1 MESEAGRNVLL
12 VEDNPDDELL
22 TLRAFKKN
30 SINVD
35 VRVVRDGQDALDFF
49 FSEDMEGGM
58 LKEQLGLPAFVLLDL
73 QLPKI
78 DGIEVL
84 RRIRKNDDIKSL
96 PVIVLTTSDEQRDVL
111 KSYGLGANSFVRK
124 PVNFKKF
131 VETVGQLGIY
141 WLTTNV
147 PAESSI

>member
-1 MESEAGRNVLL
+1 MQGEAERYVLL

>member
-1 MESEAGRNVLL
+1 MTIEAGRYVLL

-22 TLRAFKKN
+22 TLRAFEKN
-30 SINVD
+30 SINVEI
-35 VRVVRDGQDALDFF
+35 RVVRDGQDAVDFF
-49 FSEDMEGGM
+49 FSEEMDGGM

-84 RRIRKNDDIKSL
+84 RRIRTNSASKSL

-111 KSYGLGANSFVRK
+111 KSYGPGANSFVRK

-147 PAESSI
+147 PAENAS

>member
-1 MESEAGRNVLL
+1 MKIETGRYVLL

-30 SINVD
+30 GITID
-35 VRVVRDGQDALDFF
+35 VVVVRDGQEAIDFF

>member
-1 MESEAGRNVLL
+1 MEVESGRYVLL

-30 SINVD
+30 EINVP
-35 VRVVRDGQDALDFF
+35 VRVVRDGQDAVDFF

-84 RRIRKNDDIKSL
+84 RRIRKNDVSKSL

-124 PVNFKKF
+124 PVNFQKF
-131 VETVGQLGIY
+131 VQTVGQLGIY

-147 PAESSI
+147 RAETAG

>member
-1 MESEAGRNVLL
+1 MEVESGRYVLL

-30 SINVD
+30 SINVE
-35 VRVVRDGQDALDFF
+35 VRVVRDGQDAVDFF

-84 RRIRKNDDIKSL
+84 RRIRKNDASKGL

-147 PAESSI
+147 PIEAAR

>member
-1 MESEAGRNVLL
+1 MAIEAGRYVLL

-30 SINVD
+30 SINVEI
-35 VRVVRDGQDALDFF
+35 RVVRDGQDAVDFF

-58 LKEQLGLPAFVLLDL
+58 LKDQLGLPAFVLLDL

-84 RRIRKNDDIKSL
+84 RRIRKNSASKSL

-111 KSYGLGANSFVRK
+111 KSYGLGANSYVRK

-147 PAESSI
+147 PAENAS

>member
-1 MESEAGRNVLL
+1 MQCEAGRYVLL

-35 VRVVRDGQDALDFF
+35 VRVVRDRQDDLDFF
-49 FSEDMEGGM
+49 YSEDMEGGM

>member
-1 MESEAGRNVLL
+1 MQCEAGRYVLL

-84 RRIRKNDDIKSL
+84 RRIRENDASKGL

-124 PVNFKKF
+124 PVNFQKF
-131 VETVGQLGIY
+131 VQTVGQLGIY

-147 PAESSI
+147 RAETAG

>member
-1 MESEAGRNVLL
+1 MQCEAGRYVLL

>member
-1 MESEAGRNVLL
+1 MTIEAGRYVLL

-22 TLRAFKKN
+22 TLRAFEKN
-30 SINVD
+30 SINVEI
-35 VRVVRDGQDALDFF
+35 RVVRDGQDAVDFF
-49 FSEDMEGGM
+49 FSEEMDGGM

-84 RRIRKNDDIKSL
+84 RRIRTNSASKSL

-147 PAESSI
+147 PAENAS